1 MQEGNKI
8 KVLISHL
15 SLWYHQELIL
25 LSLQQL
31 DNQILIWNLR
41 PSLEIQPEARQ
52 LLSDEKAV

>member
-15 SLWYHQELIL
+15 SLWYHQESIL

-31 DNQILIWNLR
+31 DNQILT
-41 PSLEIQPEARQ
+41 
-52 LLSDEKAV
+52 